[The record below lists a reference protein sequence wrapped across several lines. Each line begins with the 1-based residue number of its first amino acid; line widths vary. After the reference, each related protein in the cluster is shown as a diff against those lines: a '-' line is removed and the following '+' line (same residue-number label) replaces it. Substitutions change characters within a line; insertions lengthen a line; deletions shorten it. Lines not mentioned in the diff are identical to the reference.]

1 MASYKGASPTKILR
15 AVACMVVLLAM
26 TASEGH
32 GQVLTGPNG
41 PVEFIGLQSWN
52 AQELFDAIQELE
64 PDRPFH
70 ACAAIMKLELGFADA
85 AAFLYFADHLTSIDQ
100 SSSRY
105 TVVVGVEDSTQ
116 VQYRP
121 AGNESV
127 VLPQTWQNLQTAVG
141 EEANTL
147 TVAARMFHL
156 RAFAHQI
163 AESMGSDPE
172 TLNKVW
178 ELIERTDGDE
188 DLRLA
193 HEVLTADSSWST
205 RAVATLLLGNFIDD
219 DTAWHGLVGSLV
231 DAETRVRIVASSML
245 EGLIR
250 QERNSVDWSEAH
262 GPLLAL
268 FGGTNPFAFEQTL
281 EVLVATGVDPELG
294 QQLARESPDLLLAY
308 AGAKHERTRE
318 PAIAFLKAVSGE
330 DFGTDLEAW
339 TAWIN
344 H

>member
-1 MASYKGASPTKILR
+1 
-15 AVACMVVLLAM
+15 MVVLLAT
-26 TASEGH
+26 TASEGP
-32 GQVLTGPNG
+32 GQVLAGPNG

-70 ACAAIMKLELGFADA
+70 ACAAVMKLELGFADA

-127 VLPQTWQNLQTAVG
+127 VLPQIWQDLQAAVG

-147 TVAARMFHL
+147 IVAARMFHL
-156 RAFAHQI
+156 RAFAHQM

-178 ELIERTDGDE
+178 ELLERTDGDE

-193 HEVLTADSSWST
+193 HEVLTEDSSWSA

-219 DTAWHGLVGSLV
+219 GTAWHGLVGSLIDS
-231 DAETRVRIVASSML
+231 DARVRTVASSML
-245 EGLIR
+245 EGLHKFKLGIGKLLWR
-250 QERNSVDWSEAH
+250 WT
-262 GPLLAL
+262 LAL
-268 FGGTNPFAFEQTL
+268 PSNHKSDLTMASITFSLPLWRRSIRSCVHFGLRSRPCW
-281 EVLVATGVDPELG
+281 PRW
-294 QQLARESPDLLLAY
+294 AR
-308 AGAKHERTRE
+308 
-318 PAIAFLKAVSGE
+318 
-330 DFGTDLEAW
+330 
-339 TAWIN
+339 
-344 H
+344 